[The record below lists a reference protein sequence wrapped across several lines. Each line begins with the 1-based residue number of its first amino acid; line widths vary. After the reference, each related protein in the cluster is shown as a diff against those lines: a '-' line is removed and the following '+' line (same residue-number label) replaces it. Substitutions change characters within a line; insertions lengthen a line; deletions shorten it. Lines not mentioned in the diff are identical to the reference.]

1 MSGAQVS
8 LTDARNAGALPWA
21 YGTIRN
27 RAANLPWLVRKGRE
41 LWVDVQAAA
50 AWLRAQGW
58 SNCADRMLALATAAS
73 NQGGAAS
80 R

>member
-1 MSGAQVS
+1 MNASEVT

-27 RAANLPWLVRKGRE
+27 RAGKLPWLVRKGRE

-50 AWLRAQGW
+50 AWLRAHGW
-58 SNCADRMLALATAAS
+58 SNCAERMLALATS
-73 NQGGAAS
+73 TPNHGGAAS